1 MTGICAVLNLSVMP
15 NSLLPM
21 DSSLPGVS
29 VHGDSQ
35 GKNTEMGCHALL
47 QRIFLTQGLNPG
59 LPHCR
64 QILCYLSHQG
74 SPPSFFSTHLVVV
87 ELSTIKS
94 GSVIS
99 TALVLFCFCFFA
111 TVLHGFMARVPLS

>member
-1 MTGICAVLNLSVMP
+1 MTCICAVLNLSVMS

-21 DSSLPGVS
+21 DSSLPGAS

-64 QILCYLSHQG
+64 QFLCYLSHQG
-74 SPPSFFSTHLVVV
+74 NPPPPFLTHLVVV
-87 ELSTIKS
+87 INNKIRKCYHYCT
-94 GSVIS
+94 
-99 TALVLFCFCFFA
+99 CFAFAFFA
-111 TVLHGFMARVPLS
+111 PVLHGFMARVPLS